1 MWDLLDSCLAGRFSG
16 CGIKDCFS
24 LKMLAD
30 GQRRQLQG
38 LTLTTRKRY
47 WHGNHNTP
55 ETILDESVIGHS
67 SS

>member
-1 MWDLLDSCLAGRFSG
+1 MWGLLDSCLSGRVAG

-24 LKMLAD
+24 LKMLAS

-38 LTLTTRKRY
+38 ITLTTRKRY

-55 ETILDESVIGHS
+55 ETILDESVIGNS

>member
-1 MWDLLDSCLAGRFSG
+1 MWDLLDSCFAGRVSG

-24 LKMLAD
+24 LKMLLS

-38 LTLTTRKRY
+38 ITTRKRY
-47 WHGNHNTP
+47 KHGNHNTP
-55 ETILDESVIGHS
+55 ETILDESVIGDS

>member
-1 MWDLLDSCLAGRFSG
+1 MWDLLDSCPAGRVGG
-16 CGIKDCFS
+16 CGIKDCLS
-24 LKMLAD
+24 LEMLAS

-38 LTLTTRKRY
+38 ITLTIRKRY

-55 ETILDESVIGHS
+55 ETILDVIGNS